1 MNEILKYDLDILSSM
16 WIQDII
22 IMMQVGLFL

>member
-1 MNEILKYDLDILSSM
+1 MNEILKYDLDTLSYM

-22 IMMQVGLFL
+22 IMVQVGLCF